1 MDDLSLRVERGQILG
16 LLVSNGAV
24 KTTTLRALM
33 GLLHPDAGTIT
44 IFGRRV
50 HPGSPALSRLGS
62 FVEGPGFLPHLSG
75 RANLELYWRAT
86 GRPAGWHLDEV
97 LAIAGLGAAI
107 DRPVRTYSRGMCQ
120 RLAIAQAMLGL
131 PDLLVLDEPMN
142 GLDPPQIREMR
153 DALLRY
159 AAEGRTVIL
168 SSHLLAEVEQTC
180 GHVVVMNQGRR
191 IAAGP
196 VADIVGDGAALLIG
210 TTQADR
216 AVSVLRDL
224 AGIDSV
230 DRHADGVQVQPNGVP
245 PSAVVAALVGA
256 GIPVDRVGPSRRL
269 EDAFLALIDNP
280 SEEAGSAKRR
290 RPLLRVLPVHTL
302 AAHAAAAG
310 GGDPPARR
318 RRTMVAALIL
328 LALPWIL
335 VGAFE
340 LGGPPQPGSG
350 APGLVDLATTGGLN
364 FAAFSF
370 FASVGFLLVV
380 AVALFCGDTVASE
393 AGWGTLRYLL
403 AAPVPR
409 ARLLRQKLVVALA
422 YSAVAVTSFPLM
434 SLAAGTVAF
443 GWHPLRLPGTGA
455 VLGSGVAVGRMGIVL
470 VYVLGTELVVAGLAF
485 LLSVSTDSPLG
496 AVGGAVGLVIVSDI
510 LDAVTALGGWRQ
522 VLPTHWQFAWLDA
535 MQPQISWG
543 GMLEGAAVS
552 LSYALVLFALAF
564 RHFRA
569 KDIVS

>member
-1 MDDLSLRVERGQILG
+1 MTAAGVPASAPGYNARRTLPLRVE
-16 LLVSNGAV
+16 
-24 KTTTLRALM
+24 
-33 GLLHPDAGTIT
+33 
-44 IFGRRV
+44 
-50 HPGSPALSRLGS
+50 
-62 FVEGPGFLPHLSG
+62 
-75 RANLELYWRAT
+75 
-86 GRPAGWHLDEV
+86 
-97 LAIAGLGAAI
+97 AIRQL
-107 DRPVRTYSRGMCQ
+107 
-120 RLAIAQAMLGL
+120 
-131 PDLLVLDEPMN
+131 
-142 GLDPPQIREMR
+142 
-153 DALLRY
+153 
-159 AAEGRTVIL
+159 
-168 SSHLLAEVEQTC
+168 
-180 GHVVVMNQGRR
+180 
-191 IAAGP
+191 
-196 VADIVGDGAALLIG
+196 
-210 TTQADR
+210 
-216 AVSVLRDL
+216 
-224 AGIDSV
+224 
-230 DRHADGVQVQPNGVP
+230 
-245 PSAVVAALVGA
+245 
-256 GIPVDRVGPSRRL
+256 
-269 EDAFLALIDNP
+269 
-280 SEEAGSAKRR
+280 
-290 RPLLRVLPVHTL
+290 
-302 AAHAAAAG
+302 
-310 GGDPPARR
+310 RR

-350 APGLVDLATTGGLN
+350 APELVDLATTGGLN

-409 ARLLRQKLVVALA
+409 ARLLRQKLVVALV

-434 SLAAGTVAF
+434 SLVAGTVAF

-470 VYVLGTELVVAGLAF
+470 AYVLTTELVVAGLAF

-522 VLPTHWQFAWLDA
+522 ILPSHWQYAWLDA
-535 MQPQISWG
+535 MQPQVSWG

-552 LSYALVLFALAF
+552 LSYALILFAWAF
-564 RHFRA
+564 HHFRA

>member
-1 MDDLSLRVERGQILG
+1 MTAADLPAAGYQPRRTLPLRVE
-16 LLVSNGAV
+16 AV
-24 KTTTLRALM
+24 RQL
-33 GLLHPDAGTIT
+33 
-44 IFGRRV
+44 
-50 HPGSPALSRLGS
+50 
-62 FVEGPGFLPHLSG
+62 
-75 RANLELYWRAT
+75 
-86 GRPAGWHLDEV
+86 
-97 LAIAGLGAAI
+97 
-107 DRPVRTYSRGMCQ
+107 
-120 RLAIAQAMLGL
+120 
-131 PDLLVLDEPMN
+131 
-142 GLDPPQIREMR
+142 
-153 DALLRY
+153 
-159 AAEGRTVIL
+159 
-168 SSHLLAEVEQTC
+168 
-180 GHVVVMNQGRR
+180 
-191 IAAGP
+191 
-196 VADIVGDGAALLIG
+196 
-210 TTQADR
+210 
-216 AVSVLRDL
+216 
-224 AGIDSV
+224 
-230 DRHADGVQVQPNGVP
+230 
-245 PSAVVAALVGA
+245 
-256 GIPVDRVGPSRRL
+256 
-269 EDAFLALIDNP
+269 
-280 SEEAGSAKRR
+280 
-290 RPLLRVLPVHTL
+290 
-302 AAHAAAAG
+302 
-310 GGDPPARR
+310 RR

-350 APGLVDLATTGGLN
+350 APELVDLATTGGLN

-470 VYVLGTELVVAGLAF
+470 AYVLTTELVVAGLAF

-510 LDAVTALGGWRQ
+510 LDAVTALHGWRQ

-535 MQPQISWG
+535 MQPQITWG
-543 GMLEGAAVS
+543 GMLEGASVS
-552 LSYALVLFALAF
+552 VSYALILFAWAF

>member
-1 MDDLSLRVERGQILG
+1 VTATGVPASAPGYTPRRTLPLRVE
-16 LLVSNGAV
+16 
-24 KTTTLRALM
+24 
-33 GLLHPDAGTIT
+33 
-44 IFGRRV
+44 
-50 HPGSPALSRLGS
+50 
-62 FVEGPGFLPHLSG
+62 
-75 RANLELYWRAT
+75 
-86 GRPAGWHLDEV
+86 
-97 LAIAGLGAAI
+97 AIRQL
-107 DRPVRTYSRGMCQ
+107 
-120 RLAIAQAMLGL
+120 
-131 PDLLVLDEPMN
+131 
-142 GLDPPQIREMR
+142 
-153 DALLRY
+153 
-159 AAEGRTVIL
+159 
-168 SSHLLAEVEQTC
+168 
-180 GHVVVMNQGRR
+180 
-191 IAAGP
+191 
-196 VADIVGDGAALLIG
+196 
-210 TTQADR
+210 
-216 AVSVLRDL
+216 
-224 AGIDSV
+224 
-230 DRHADGVQVQPNGVP
+230 
-245 PSAVVAALVGA
+245 
-256 GIPVDRVGPSRRL
+256 
-269 EDAFLALIDNP
+269 
-280 SEEAGSAKRR
+280 
-290 RPLLRVLPVHTL
+290 
-302 AAHAAAAG
+302 
-310 GGDPPARR
+310 RR

-434 SLAAGTVAF
+434 SLAAGTVVF